1 MLDARAVAL
10 ALGGEAVGRDRV
22 LAPGPGHSRSDRSLS
37 ILLDP
42 GARDGFV
49 VHSFAGD
56 DAIACR
62 NHVRAALRFGE
73 TRWQPAVTRPR
84 PIVGHDDTT
93 PIALRIWDRAK
104 SPRRTIVERYLGS
117 RGLALPSG
125 AVSDV
130 IRFHPHLR
138 FDGGIV
144 GGMVALFSDVRT
156 NTPSAIQRTFLDCS
170 GRKLDRWMLGPAK
183 GAAIKI
189 DPDESITD
197 GLTIGEGLETC
208 LAARQAGF
216 APIWALGS
224 AGAIASFPLL
234 SGISTLIIIVD
245 HDDTGQSATDET
257 VWRWTTAGREVVEVM
272 PQRHGTDFNDV
283 VHGRGEW
290 SRRARATAVAQAKN
304 E

>member
-22 LAPGPGHSRSDRSLS
+22 LAPGPGHSRADRSLS

-42 GARDGFV
+42 DARDGFV

-56 DAIACR
+56 DPIVCR
-62 NHVRAALRFGE
+62 DHLRAALRLD
-73 TRWQPAVTRPR
+73 RDQWRPAAPR
-84 PIVGHDDTT
+84 HRAVASHNDTT
-93 PIALRIWDRAK
+93 PLALRIWERAH
-104 SPRRTIVERYLGS
+104 SPHRTIVERYLRS
-117 RGLALPSG
+117 RRLALPFG
-125 AVSDV
+125 PIGNV
-130 IRFHPHLR
+130 IRHHLALK
-138 FDGGIV
+138 FGGMTV
-144 GGMVALFSDVRT
+144 GGMVALFRDIRADV
-156 NTPSAIQRTFLDCS
+156 PCAIQRTFFDGA
-170 GRKLDRWMLGPAK
+170 GRKLDRLMLGRAK

-189 DPDESITD
+189 DPDDSITD

-272 PQRHGTDFNDV
+272 PRRHGTDFNDV

-290 SRRARATAVAQAKN
+290 SRRERATAVAQAKN